1 MLQRI
6 QTLYLLAIVILS
18 GITFFMP
25 AADLINQTNSLHYV
39 IDFKG
44 VYLLQTK
51 GSIFDS
57 SAWGFTA
64 IAGIIPFIS
73 LYSIFQYKNRIK
85 QIRFS
90 VLNIFFMIGFYII
103 LFIYLWLVGQR
114 LNADWTIRYTTSFPL
129 ICLIL
134 NYLAIGAIGKDEKLV
149 KSLNRVR

>member
-18 GITFFMP
+18 GITFFLP
-25 AADLINQTNSLHYV
+25 TADLINQTNGLHYV

-44 VYLLQTK
+44 IYLLQTK
-51 GSIFDS
+51 GIIFDS
-57 SAWGFTA
+57 SVWGFTA
-64 IAGIIPFIS
+64 IAGMIPFIS

-90 VLNIFFMIGFYII
+90 VLNMLFMIGFYLI
-103 LFIYLWLVGQR
+103 LFIYIWFASQR
-114 LNADWTIRYTTSFPL
+114 LNADWSVRFTTVFPL
-129 ICLIL
+129 ICFII